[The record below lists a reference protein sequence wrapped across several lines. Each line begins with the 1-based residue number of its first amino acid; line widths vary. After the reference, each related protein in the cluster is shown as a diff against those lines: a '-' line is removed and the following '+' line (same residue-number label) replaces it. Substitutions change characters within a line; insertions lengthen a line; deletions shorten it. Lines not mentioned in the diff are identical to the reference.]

1 MVRTALPRPP
11 AACATGGMRLDAGM
25 LQGPRPAG
33 RELVLVESDDPALA
47 ISDFRLFDE
56 AGIDVVLC
64 PGPGAA
70 TPCPVLNGEDCALLA
85 LVDVVLH
92 ELRAH
97 PDIVAGICRL
107 HPGLPVVMAGEAGSG
122 TSLPAGAGAV
132 PVACS
137 VDGQADAV
145 HRAAAR
151 HRRSTR

>member
-1 MVRTALPRPP
+1 
-11 AACATGGMRLDAGM
+11 MRLDAGM

-33 RELVLVESDDPALA
+33 RERALVESDDPALA

-64 PGPGAA
+64 PGPDAG
-70 TPCPVLNGEDCALLA
+70 TPCPVLSGEDCALLSQ
-85 LVDVVLH
+85 VDVVLH

-97 PDIVAGICRL
+97 PDIVSAICRL
-107 HPGLPVVMAGEAGSG
+107 HPDLPVIVAGEAADE
-122 TSLPAGAGAV
+122 TSLPAGARAV

-137 VDGQADAV
+137 VDGQADAI

-151 HRRSTR
+151 HSRSTP